1 MRIKRSLSAEQDT
14 IRRFLAVL
22 GGGSIALS
30 NKLRATPVFFISAH
44 SFIRGYIEDGFFR
57 KEELLIKAL
66 EEVGF
71 AGDSGPVDGMRV
83 EQAKSRT
90 TAASLLE
97 AAERWQ
103 AGEEDARAEVGWN
116 ASEYSLVVRQHLDR
130 LKNLIFPLL
139 EQNLSHD
146 DEHELGDR
154 LGAMPIDEPL
164 DDGTDTF
171 NRLIEKLEEDLAD
184 WD

>member
-1 MRIKRSLSAEQDT
+1 MRLKRSLSGEQDT

-30 NKLRATPVFFISAH
+30 NRLHATPEFFISAH

-66 EEVGF
+66 DEVGF
-71 AGDSGPVDGMRV
+71 ANESAPVEALRA
-83 EQAKSRT
+83 EQAKSQET
-90 TAASLLE
+90 GVNLIE
-97 AAERWQ
+97 ATKRWQ
-103 AGEEDARAEVGWN
+103 SGDENARAEVGWN
-116 ASEYSLVVRQHLDR
+116 ASEYSLIVRQHLDR
-130 LKNLIFPLL
+130 LKNLILPLL

-146 DEHELGDR
+146 DEHALGDR
-154 LGAMPIDEPL
+154 LGALPIDEPL
-164 DDGTDTF
+164 TDGTDTF
-171 NRLIEKLEEDLAD
+171 IALIEKLEEDLAD

>member
-1 MRIKRSLSAEQDT
+1 MRLKRSLSGEQDT

-30 NKLRATPVFFISAH
+30 NKLRATPDFFISAH
-44 SFIRGYIEDGFFR
+44 GFIRGYIEDGFFR

-66 EEVGF
+66 DEVGF
-71 AGDSGPVDGMRV
+71 ANESAPVEALRA
-83 EQAKSRT
+83 EQAKSRET
-90 TAASLLE
+90 GVNLLE
-97 AAERWQ
+97 CAKRWQ
-103 AGEEDARAEVGWN
+103 AGDENARAEVGWN
-116 ASEYSLVVRQHLDR
+116 ASEYSLIVRQHLDR
-130 LKNLIFPLL
+130 LRNLILPLL

-146 DEHELGDR
+146 DEHALGDR

-164 DDGTDTF
+164 SDGTEAFTS
-171 NRLIEKLEEDLAD
+171 LIERLEEELAD